1 MKDKY
6 LFVDAETDGLYGSI
20 LTVGIVAA
28 DSQGKEIE
36 RAYYGIAK
44 EHMAVT
50 DEWVKEHVV
59 PILGEYESCIDETE
73 LLEKVWK
80 FWLRYQEEAYVIAD
94 VTYPVEC
101 RLFEKCVNLD
111 PENRKMMAPFPLMDL
126 SSMIYA
132 KGIEPLSDRSELARE
147 INEQE
152 RHNALEDALASLMIW
167 KKHIKGPDHEER
179 FLNAKSIHVFGW
191 PFQICN
197 EKTAEF
203 SGNLKQKGW
212 KTKEMDY
219 KKIQIS
225 GNDNSENANGAGIS
239 DLKNRFMLNQY
250 LTESAKDIFIRS
262 DKGICE
268 ILDYHFRDDD
278 TYRYVIDCE
287 KKQFRLP
294 IRSIELHLYHFG
306 VGILFIEVLNE
317 DGQNFETDVQG
328 ITDSLAEIKLI
339 NEYGRRVMLP
349 FLPSGKD
356 GTILCAERLGI
367 ENSEC
372 GCYTDYRQIVRDL
385 YEGVEEQSA
394 ISADVLSGRAD
405 FLYALLNHD
414 LRDIK
419 KPEIEIRPYT
429 DDRMFVACCIRD
441 DGLSEKIETYYK
453 EDEEKKNL
461 PFDVD
466 QFEKDLYS
474 ILYVDAADASCQ
486 NKKMRQELFEK
497 SLYTRWSDWGTL
509 WGVTSYSMFC
519 LTSADSGINDSVIRP
534 FVMEYK
540 YLVSLVLAQR
550 LGISNFSTQAGDIV
564 KGVEKK
570 GPISYRKTKRLI
582 NLQEQYITF
591 KNQLLILEVSCQ
603 EQGIEIYRK
612 LQQQL
617 LVAEEQQILDEQLES
632 LYEVTN
638 VSHGNFIGFLGLAI
652 ATVTFIKDVWPV
664 IWEIIK
670 GLFNGV

>member
-1 MKDKY
+1 MKNKY

-28 DSQGKEIE
+28 DRRGKEIE

-50 DEWVKEHVV
+50 DAWVKEHVL
-59 PILGEYESCIDETE
+59 PILGEYESCADETE

-147 INEQE
+147 INEQD

-167 KKHIKGPDHEER
+167 KKHIKGTDYEER
-179 FLNAKSIHVFGW
+179 FLTAKSIHVFGW

-197 EKTAEF
+197 EKIAEF
-203 SGNLKQKGW
+203 SRGLKQRGW

-219 KKIQIS
+219 KKIRV
-225 GNDNSENANGAGIS
+225 GGDDNSVNSNGADFL
-239 DLKNRFMLNQY
+239 DLKNHFMLNQY
-250 LTESAKDIFIRS
+250 LTESAQDIFIRS
-262 DKGICE
+262 EKEICE
-268 ILDYHFRDDD
+268 ILDYHFEAND
-278 TYRYVIDCE
+278 TYRYVIDCQ
-287 KKQFRLP
+287 KKEFRLP
-294 IRSIELHLYHFG
+294 ICSIELHLYHFG
-306 VGILFIEVLNE
+306 VGILLIEVLNE
-317 DGQNFETDVQG
+317 DGQGTLNGVQG
-328 ITDSLAEIKLI
+328 VTDSLAEIKMI

-349 FLPSGKD
+349 FLPTDKD
-356 GTILCAERLGI
+356 GVILCAERIGI

-372 GCYTDYRQIVRDL
+372 GCYTDYRKIVRDL
-385 YEGVEEQSA
+385 YDGAEKQSMTNVDA
-394 ISADVLSGRAD
+394 LSCRAD

-419 KPEIEIRPYT
+419 KPEIEIKPYT
-429 DDRMFVACCIRD
+429 DDRMFVACCIRED
-441 DGLSEKIETYYK
+441 TLSAKIETYYK
-453 EDEEKKNL
+453 DDEEKKNL
-461 PFDVD
+461 RFDSD
-466 QFEKDLYS
+466 QFEKELYS
-474 ILYVDAADASCQ
+474 ILYVDSADASCQ

-509 WGVTSYSMFC
+509 WGITSYSMFC
-519 LTSADSGINDSVIRP
+519 LTSAYSGINDSVIRP
-534 FVMEYK
+534 FVVEYK
-540 YLVSLVLAQR
+540 YLISLVLAQR
-550 LGISNFSTQAGDIV
+550 LGISNFSIQAGDIV

-570 GPISYRKTKRLI
+570 GPISYRKTKKLI

-591 KNQLLILEVSCQ
+591 KNQLLILEASCQ

-617 LVAEEQQILDEQLES
+617 LVAEEQEILDEQLES

-638 VSHGNFIGFLGLAI
+638 VSHGNFIGLLGLAI
-652 ATVTFIKDVWPV
+652 AAVTFFTEVWPV
-664 IWEIIK
+664 PWEFIK
-670 GLFNGV
+670 GLFIGG